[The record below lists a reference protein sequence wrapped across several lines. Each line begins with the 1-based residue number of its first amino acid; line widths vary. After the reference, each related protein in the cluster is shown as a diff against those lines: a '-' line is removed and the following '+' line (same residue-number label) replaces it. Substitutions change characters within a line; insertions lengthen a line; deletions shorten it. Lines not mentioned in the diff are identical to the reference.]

1 MRIIE
6 PSVEILTPLEPELL
20 INIER
25 AGRTCYKS
33 DLDKD
38 GNIKPITIKTADD
51 FVRML
56 IGRGHEAMIEH
67 GYVTVKF
74 VCDRGVSHE
83 IVRHRIAAYAQES
96 TRYCNYSKSKFG
108 NEISFI
114 KPLFFNKCPEA
125 VDTTCL
131 EWADHCNE
139 CYKYFWWETI
149 MEDAEISYLQL
160 IELGAKPEQARS
172 VLPNSLKTEIVCTF
186 NLREWR
192 HFFKLRCAP
201 AAHPQMR
208 QVALPLYYE
217 FLDKI
222 PALVEDIIID
232 EKAYENIP
240 FAEVTYNQWK
250 SSEEIKSFT
259 EELEPFKIEWIKEE
273 D

>member
-6 PSVEILTPLEPELL
+6 PSVEILSSLGPELL
-20 INIER
+20 VNIER

-33 DLDKD
+33 EQKFT
-38 GNIKPITIKTADD
+38 PETADK

-56 IGRGHEAMIEH
+56 ISRGHESVLEH
-67 GYVTVKF
+67 SSVTVKWI
-74 VCDRGVSHE
+74 VDRGVSHE
-83 IVRHRIAAYAQES
+83 IVRHRIGSYSQES
-96 TRYCNYSKSKFG
+96 TRYCNYAKDKFG
-108 NEISFI
+108 NELTFI
-114 KPLFFNKCPEA
+114 KPFFFEDDGIHNCKCLDCA
-125 VDTTCL
+125 NFWSWRATC
-131 EWADHCNE
+131 
-139 CYKYFWWETI
+139 ET
-149 MEDAEISYLQL
+149 AEENYLQL
-160 IELGAKPEQARS
+160 IKNGCEPEQARS
-172 VLPNSLKTEIVCTF
+172 VLPNSLKTELVCTF